1 MMKRMMQNRTVI
13 ASAGVMTILC
23 LIVYLSLQSELDDV
37 RRDAVDTKPVQQQKQ
52 TKPSLNPSQSVGH
65 PMSLILT
72 PEHLKEQQNSIQAIS
87 DSNSKLAS
95 DESLSAAAGQQPPL
109 ATGQEDL
116 MNSVVIIYNRVP
128 KTGSTSFMGMA
139 YDLCA
144 SNRFHVLHVNTT
156 RNSHILSLEDQR
168 RFAFNTTNWKEMQPA
183 VYHGHVAFVDFAKF
197 GLPQPIY
204 INLIRDPIQRLVS
217 HYYFLRFGDDFRPYV
232 VRKKKGN
239 KVSFDDCVLR
249 RKERD
254 CDPVNMW
261 LQIPFFCG
269 QSFNCWIPGSEWA
282 LEQAKRNLL
291 NEYLL
296 VGVTE
301 EMRDFVSLLEV
312 VLPRFFSGI
321 TAMYDE
327 GRKSHLRK
335 TYNKIEPLPETV
347 RELRRSKVWRM
358 EQEFYDFAL
367 DQFRFLKKQT
377 FGEEGDDGDHLK
389 HVKRQQFFYEKIR
402 PK

>member
-1 MMKRMMQNRTVI
+1 
-13 ASAGVMTILC
+13 
-23 LIVYLSLQSELDDV
+23 
-37 RRDAVDTKPVQQQKQ
+37 
-52 TKPSLNPSQSVGH
+52 
-65 PMSLILT
+65 
-72 PEHLKEQQNSIQAIS
+72 
-87 DSNSKLAS
+87 
-95 DESLSAAAGQQPPL
+95 
-109 ATGQEDL
+109 
-116 MNSVVIIYNRVP
+116 MNSAVIIYNRVP
-128 KTGSTSFMGMA
+128 KTGSTSLMGMT
-139 YDLCA
+139 YELCA
-144 SNRFHVLHVNTT
+144 SNRFHVLHVNTS

-168 RFAFNTTNWKEMQPA
+168 RFAFNITNWKEMQPA
-183 VYHGHVAFVDFAKF
+183 VFHGHVAFVDFAKF
-197 GLPQPIY
+197 GLPQPVY

-232 VRKKKGN
+232 VRKRKGN
-239 KVSFDDCVLR
+239 KVSFDECVK

-291 NEYLL
+291 NEYLV

-312 VLPRFFSGI
+312 VLPRFFAGV

-327 GRKSHLRK
+327 GSKSHLRK
-335 TYNKIEPLPETV
+335 TYNKIQPLPETV
-347 RELRRSKVWRM
+347 RKLRGNKIWRM

-367 DQFRFLKKQT
+367 DQFHFLKKQT
-377 FGEEGDDGDHLK
+377 FGEDGDDDDHLK

>member
-1 MMKRMMQNRTVI
+1 MI
-13 ASAGVMTILC
+13 ILC
-23 LIVYLSLQSELDDV
+23 LIVYLSLQLELQDV
-37 RRDAVDTKPVQQQKQ
+37 KRDASDEKNVQQQQ
-52 TKPSLNPSQSVGH
+52 HTKTSLNPSQSTSH
-65 PMSLILT
+65 LMSLFSGA
-72 PEHLKEQQNSIQAIS
+72 ENLKQEDTNYNQAIG

-95 DESLSAAAGQQPPL
+95 DESLNPPAGSLQPMSHL
-109 ATGQEDL
+109 LDGGRVRVDGQEDL
-116 MNSVVIIYNRVP
+116 MNSAVIIYNRVP
-128 KTGSTSFMGMA
+128 KTGSTSFMGMT
-139 YDLCA
+139 YELCA

-156 RNSHILSLEDQR
+156 RNTHILSLEDQR
-168 RFAFNTTNWKEMQPA
+168 RFAFNTTNWREMQPA
-183 VYHGHVAFVDFAKF
+183 VYHGHVAYVDFAKF
-197 GLPQPIY
+197 GLQKPIY

-232 VRKKKGN
+232 VRKRKGN
-239 KVSFDDCVLR
+239 KVSFDDCVLK

-261 LQIPFFCG
+261 VQIPFFCG

-301 EMRDFVSLLEV
+301 EMKDFVSLLEV
-312 VLPRFFSGI
+312 VLPRFFTGI
-321 TAMYDE
+321 TSLYDE
-327 GRKSHLRK
+327 GSKSHLRK
-335 TYNKIEPLPETV
+335 TYSKTQPLPETIH
-347 RELRRSKVWRM
+347 ELRRSKIWRM

-377 FGEEGDDGDHLK
+377 FGEDVDGNLN

-402 PK
+402 PKE